1 MFNLQKFINIWT
13 NILLRIYINVVTF
26 ETVE

>member
-13 NILLRIYINVVTF
+13 NILLRIYINVMTF

>member
-1 MFNLQKFINIWT
+1 MFNWQKFINIWT
-13 NILLRIYINVVTF
+13 NILLRIDINVMTF

>member
-1 MFNLQKFINIWT
+1 MFNWQKFINIWT
-13 NILLRIYINVVTF
+13 NILLRIDINVMAF

>member
-1 MFNLQKFINIWT
+1 MFNLQKFVNIWT

>member
-13 NILLRIYINVVTF
+13 NILLRIYINVMTF
-26 ETVE
+26 ETVD

>member
-1 MFNLQKFINIWT
+1 MFNLQNFINIWT
-13 NILLRIYINVVTF
+13 NILLRIYINVMTF